1 MIPKIVAQL
10 AAIVLASLAATSWQA
25 SAQAEAPAAAGG
37 LADPIRIDSGRISG
51 APAGTDGAVRVYK
64 GIPFAAPPVGDLRW
78 KPPQPVKAWEDVRAC
93 TEFGPWCP
101 QPTPIMGRETGK
113 QSEDCL
119 YLNVWTPAKRPDEK
133 LPVMVWIHGGGW
145 TTGSGASKFYDGEA
159 LARQG
164 VVLVTIN
171 YRLGPFGFFAH
182 PALSKESERG
192 VSGNYGLLDQIEAL
206 RWVQRNI
213 TALGGNP
220 ECVTIF
226 GESAGSASVCRLMVS
241 PPAAGLFHRVI
252 AESGGVHGRNRH
264 LKEQAGIL
272 EPMEKVGERIAAKL
286 GCDKEA
292 DVLAA
297 LRAKSDVDV
306 LIASDPAQ
314 GLFGK
319 GTKFG
324 CIVDGWLLP
333 DDPDKLFEA
342 GKQCKVPLMLGTN
355 ADEGTIFLRQLLA
368 KQPAAYE
375 LMVRGLF
382 RANADEMLQ
391 LFPAATANDVPGALD
406 RLTTASSFVWPARC
420 MARAMEK
427 AGGKAYLYHFTR
439 VAPMY
444 RERGL
449 GALHAGEIP
458 YVFDH
463 TPTLPGFEEKDRD
476 LARVMSACWVRFAA
490 TGDPNGPGLAK
501 WPAYAA
507 AADEHMQFGD
517 TVEVKAGLYR
527 EACDLLDKI
536 RGAQGGVGAGL

>member
-1 MIPKIVAQL
+1 MISKIATYL
-10 AAIVLASLAATSWQA
+10 AAMALF
-25 SAQAEAPAAAGG
+25 APAAVGA
-37 LADPIRIDSGRISG
+37 LADPVRIESGQVSG
-51 APAGTDGAVRVYK
+51 AASGDDGAVRVYK
-64 GIPFAAPPVGDLRW
+64 GIPFAAPPVGELRW
-78 KPPQPVKAWEDVRAC
+78 KPPQPVKAWEGVRAC

-101 QPTPIMGRETGK
+101 QPKAIMGRETGK

-119 YLNVWTPAKRPDEK
+119 YLNVWTPAKRADEK
-133 LPVMVWIHGGGW
+133 LPVMVWIHGGGC

-192 VSGNYGLLDQIEAL
+192 VSGNYGMLDQIEAL
-206 RWVQRNI
+206 RWVKRNI
-213 TALGGNP
+213 AAFGGNP

-241 PPAAGLFHRVI
+241 PPAAGLFQRAI

-264 LKEQAGIL
+264 LKEPVGNM
-272 EPMEKVGERIAAKL
+272 EPMEKVGEQIAAKL

-292 DVLAA
+292 NVLAA
-297 LRAKSDVDV
+297 LRAKSAEDV
-306 LIASDPAQ
+306 LAAADPGQ

-319 GTKFG
+319 GIKFG
-324 CIVDGWLLP
+324 WIVDGWLLP

-355 ADEGTIFLRQLLA
+355 ADEGTIFLQQLPV
-368 KQPAAYE
+368 KRVMGYE
-375 LMVRGLF
+375 LLVRNLF
-382 RANADEMLQ
+382 RGSAAEMLR
-391 LFPAATANDVPGALD
+391 LFPAAADDDVQGALN
-406 RLTTASSFVWPARC
+406 RLTTVSAFVWPARC

-439 VAPMY
+439 VAPLY
-444 RERGL
+444 RDRGL

-463 TPTLPGFEEKDRD
+463 TRTLPGFEEKDRE
-476 LARVMSACWVRFAA
+476 LSKVMSACWVRFAT
-490 TGDPNGPGLAK
+490 TGDPNGPGLPK

-517 TVEVKAGLYR
+517 TVEVKAGLSR

>member
-1 MIPKIVAQL
+1 MISKIATYL
-10 AAIVLASLAATSWQA
+10 AAMALF
-25 SAQAEAPAAAGG
+25 APAAVGA
-37 LADPIRIDSGRISG
+37 LADPVRIESGQVSG
-51 APAGTDGAVRVYK
+51 TASGDDGAVRVYK

-78 KPPQPVKAWEDVRAC
+78 KPPQPVKPWEGVRAC

-101 QPTPIMGRETGK
+101 QPKAIMGREAGK

-119 YLNVWTPAKRPDEK
+119 YLNVWTPAKKSDEK
-133 LPVMVWIHGGGW
+133 LPVMVWIHGGGC

-171 YRLGPFGFFAH
+171 YRLGPFGFFAY

-192 VSGNYGLLDQIEAL
+192 VSGNYGLFDQIEAL
-206 RWVQRNI
+206 RWVKRNI
-213 TALGGNP
+213 AALGGNP

-226 GESAGSASVCRLMVS
+226 GESAGSASVSRLMVS
-241 PPAAGLFHRVI
+241 PPAAGLFHRAI

-264 LKEQAGIL
+264 LKEQAGNL
-272 EPMEKVGERIAAKL
+272 DPMEKVGEQIAANL

-292 DVLAA
+292 NVLAA
-297 LRAKSDVDV
+297 LRAKSAEDV
-306 LIASDPAQ
+306 LAAADPGQ

-319 GTKFG
+319 GLKFG
-324 CIVDGWLLP
+324 WIVDGWLLP
-333 DDPDKLFEA
+333 DDPAKLFEA

-355 ADEGTIFLRQLLA
+355 ADEGTIFLQQLPV
-368 KQPAAYE
+368 KRVIGYE
-375 LMVRGLF
+375 LVVRNMF
-382 RANADEMLQ
+382 RANTDEMLR
-391 LFPAATANDVPGALD
+391 LFPAAGDADVPGALN
-406 RLTTASSFVWPARC
+406 RLTTVSAFVWPARC

-439 VAPMY
+439 VAPLY
-444 RERGL
+444 RDRGL

-463 TPTLPGFEEKDRD
+463 TRTLPGFEEKDRE
-476 LARVMSACWVRFAA
+476 LSKVMSACWVRFAT
-490 TGDPNGPGLAK
+490 TGDPNGPGLPK

-507 AADEHMQFGD
+507 GADEHMQFGD
-517 TVEVKAGLYR
+517 AVEVKAGLSR
-527 EACDLLDKI
+527 EVCDLLDKI
-536 RGAQGGVGAGL
+536 RGAQGGVGGSL

>member
-1 MIPKIVAQL
+1 MIPKTAALL
-10 AAIVLASLAATSWQA
+10 AAAMLAAG
-25 SAQAEAPAAAGG
+25 AAAGAP
-37 LADPIRIDSGRISG
+37 ADPVRIDSGQISG
-51 APAGTDGAVRVYK
+51 AASGADAAVRVYK

-78 KPPQPVKAWEDVRAC
+78 KPPQPVKPWEGVRAC

-101 QPTPIMGRETGK
+101 QPKQMLGRETAR

-119 YLNVWTPAKRPDEK
+119 YLNVWTPARKPDEK
-133 LPVMVWIHGGGW
+133 LPVMVWIHGGGC
-145 TTGSGASKFYDGEA
+145 TTGSGASQFYDGEA

-182 PALSKESERG
+182 PALSKESPRG
-192 VSGNYGLLDQIEAL
+192 VSGNYGMLDQIEAL

-213 TALGGNP
+213 AAFGGNP
-220 ECVTIF
+220 GCVTIF
-226 GESAGSASVCRLMVS
+226 GESAGSASVSRLMVS

-264 LKEQAGIL
+264 LKEQAGNL
-272 EPMEKVGERIAAKL
+272 EPMEKVGEQIAAKL
-286 GCDKEA
+286 GCDKAA

-297 LRAKSDVDV
+297 LRAKSAEE
-306 LIASDPAQ
+306 LLAASDPAQ

-324 CIVDGWLLP
+324 WIVDGWLLP
-333 DDPDKLFEA
+333 DDPDKLFDA
-342 GKQCKVPLMLGTN
+342 GKQSKAPLMLGTN
-355 ADEGTIFLRQLLA
+355 ADEGTIFLRQLPVKGVIGYDL
-368 KQPAAYE
+368 
-375 LMVRGLF
+375 LVRNLF
-382 RANADEMLQ
+382 RDNAGNVLK
-391 LFPAATANDVPGALD
+391 LFPAASNEDVPAALN
-406 RLTTASSFVWPARC
+406 RMTTAMAFVWPARA
-420 MARAMEK
+420 MARAVEK
-427 AGGKAYLYHFTR
+427 SGGKAYVYHFTR
-439 VAPMY
+439 VPPTY
-444 RERGL
+444 RQRGV

-463 TPTLPGFEEKDRD
+463 TRTLPGFEEKDRD

-490 TGDPNGPGLAK
+490 GGDPNGPGLPK

-507 AADEHMQFGD
+507 AGDEYIEFGD
-517 TVEVKAGLYR
+517 TVEVKSGLYR

-536 RGAQGGVGAGL
+536 RGRGGVEAIGTGL